1 MEPTPERSARL
12 LPRITPETE
21 HFWAGTRGGVLMIQR
36 CSACAHDYFPPRP
49 FCPRCSS
56 RQVSPVV
63 ASGRATLLSYAISA
77 RPAPGIAAPYAIA
90 IVELEEG
97 PRMMSNIVNCPQT
110 PEALVL
116 DMPLRV
122 VFERQS
128 EEITLPLFEPRPLP

>member
-1 MEPTPERSARL
+1 M
-12 LPRITPETE
+12 
-21 HFWAGTRGGVLMIQR
+21 
-36 CSACAHDYFPPRP
+36 
-49 FCPRCSS
+49 
-56 RQVSPVV
+56 SPVA

-77 RPAPGIAAPYAIA
+77 RPAPGIAAPYSIA

-116 DMPLRV
+116 DMPLQV
-122 VFERQS
+122 AFERQS